1 MRLTLLL
8 MLGFVFQLSATGV
21 AQSVKIEKQLQSLE
35 TVFEQVESQTGL
47 LIMFSNNELDVNRKV
62 SLDVRKYTL
71 EELLR
76 KVLEG
81 TNMDFDLEQN
91 YVVIRPAR
99 SVAVRDSVVTTNKI
113 KGVVVDAHGE
123 PLPGVTVV
131 AKRGEILVTG
141 AASDGSGKFE
151 IVVPADIRELSFTF
165 VGYKTAVVPVEL
177 NKEMTIRMEEE
188 VSEVDEVVVTGYF
201 TKSKSSYTGAVKSVT
216 AEQLK
221 TVSGTNVVAALA
233 ALTPGLNLVERSEL
247 GSNPNHVPELL
258 LRGMSSFSDGS
269 TQVNQPTIVLDGVE
283 ISMQDLYDLDINE
296 IENITVLK
304 DASAT
309 ALYGSRAA
317 SGVIVVERKKLAEG
331 SMRVSYNFTGNVQF
345 PYLKDYNML
354 NAAQKLEYERLA
366 GLYSTE
372 VKRDPWGNITNE
384 GEQYALDKLYNERY
398 QEVQRGVDTD
408 WLSQPARTA
417 FSHDHSLRLY
427 GGASNVRYELSGRFN
442 NVQGVMKEDYRRRYN
457 LGFKL
462 EYHVQNKLTMANRTT
477 YSEVNYKQSPYGSF
491 SKYVEMNPYDRIYNE
506 FGEYNRN
513 LSWDMDNPL
522 YEASLGNYDIS
533 KDKSFSNT
541 TDFRWEINKL
551 FRLSGNFNITVSNSN
566 NEVFK
571 SPDSQ
576 DFKTETELSKKGS
589 MEVACLM
596 PER

>member
-1 MRLTLLL
+1 MI
-8 MLGFVFQLSATGV
+8 GFVFQLSATGV

-62 SLDVRKYTL
+62 SLDIRKYTL
-71 EELLR
+71 EELFR

-99 SVAVRDSVVTTNKI
+99 PVAVRDSVVKTNQI
-113 KGVVVDAHGE
+113 KGVVVDARGE

-141 AASDGSGKFE
+141 AASDGSGRFE
-151 IVVPADIRELSFTF
+151 IVVPVDIRELSFTF

-177 NKEMTIRMEEE
+177 NKEMTVRMEEE

-304 DASAT
+304 DASD
-309 ALYGSRAA
+309 G
-317 SGVIVVERKKLAEG
+317 
-331 SMRVSYNFTGNVQF
+331 
-345 PYLKDYNML
+345 
-354 NAAQKLEYERLA
+354 RLC
-366 GLYSTE
+366 
-372 VKRDPWGNITNE
+372 D
-384 GEQYALDKLYNERY
+384 
-398 QEVQRGVDTD
+398 
-408 WLSQPARTA
+408 
-417 FSHDHSLRLY
+417 SHD
-427 GGASNVRYELSGRFN
+427 NK
-442 NVQGVMKEDYRRRYN
+442 VQ
-457 LGFKL
+457 
-462 EYHVQNKLTMANRTT
+462 
-477 YSEVNYKQSPYGSF
+477 
-491 SKYVEMNPYDRIYNE
+491 
-506 FGEYNRN
+506 
-513 LSWDMDNPL
+513 
-522 YEASLGNYDIS
+522 EASLQ
-533 KDKSFSNT
+533 
-541 TDFRWEINKL
+541 R
-551 FRLSGNFNITVSNSN
+551 SGQEGSDCDGASQLYPVDHCQCAQLLCSDLRCRH
-566 NEVFK
+566 VF
-571 SPDSQ
+571 Q
-576 DFKTETELSKKGS
+576 Y
-589 MEVACLM
+589 
-596 PER
+596 

>member
-1 MRLTLLL
+1 

-99 SVAVRDSVVTTNKI
+99 SVAVRDSVVKTNKI

-269 TQVNQPTIVLDGVE
+269 IQVNQPTIVLDGVE

-477 YSEVNYKQSPYGSF
+477 YSEVNYKQSPYGSQ
-491 SKYVEMNPYDRIYNE
+491 VRRNE
-506 FGEYNRN
+506 
-513 LSWDMDNPL
+513 
-522 YEASLGNYDIS
+522 SLRSD
-533 KDKSFSNT
+533 
-541 TDFRWEINKL
+541 L
-551 FRLSGNFNITVSNSN
+551 
-566 NEVFK
+566 
-571 SPDSQ
+571 
-576 DFKTETELSKKGS
+576 
-589 MEVACLM
+589 
-596 PER
+596 